1 MEQQKEADNNVKP
14 IRKEILN
21 PGNKYIEL
29 TPGTRVSRTHTHT
42 HTQTQ
47 DATREATVVLQ
58 PTQFQPETRPRT
70 APGLATTATCSS
82 HSSSS
87 SH

>member
-1 MEQQKEADNNVKP
+1 MEQKEADNTVKP

-42 HTQTQ
+42 HIHT
-47 DATREATVVLQ
+47 
-58 PTQFQPETRPRT
+58 
-70 APGLATTATCSS
+70 
-82 HSSSS
+82 
-87 SH
+87 

>member
-1 MEQQKEADNNVKP
+1 MLKGKTKWIEMEQQKEADNNVKP

-42 HTQTQ
+42 HTH
-47 DATREATVVLQ
+47 ARCN
-58 PTQFQPETRPRT
+58 PRGNSC
-70 APGLATTATCSS
+70 AAAHAIPAGN
-82 HSSSS
+82 
-87 SH
+87 